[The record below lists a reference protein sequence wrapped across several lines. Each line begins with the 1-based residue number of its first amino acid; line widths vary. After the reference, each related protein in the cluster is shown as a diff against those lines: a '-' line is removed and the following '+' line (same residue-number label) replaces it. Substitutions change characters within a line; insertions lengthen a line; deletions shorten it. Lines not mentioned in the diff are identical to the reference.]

1 MLLIVSQECDDDG
14 TFTVRYED
22 GETQDGNCRR
32 HTPIDLALTLLQM
45 EILHTVPQLR
55 DFLTAIIT
63 IADGTGIPKSELRWV
78 SGPSKAKAAG
88 NPGAL
93 DIGNVVPFLW
103 AVDCVTIGHPLA
115 IVHGHRQAQA

>member
-1 MLLIVSQECDDDG
+1 MTGLQECDDDG

-32 HTPIDLALTLLQM
+32 HTPIDFALTLLQ
-45 EILHTVPQLR
+45 ILTLCLTRERVTV
-55 DFLTAIIT
+55 TIT

-88 NPGAL
+88 HPGAL
-93 DIGNVVPFLW
+93 DIGRVEPVLW
-103 AVDCVTIGHPLA
+103 AIDYATIGHTLD

>member
-1 MLLIVSQECDDDG
+1 MLLIASQECDDDG

-55 DFLTAIIT
+55 DF
-63 IADGTGIPKSELRWV
+63 DRHYHNRYSQV
-78 SGPSKAKAAG
+78 FPS
-88 NPGAL
+88 L
-93 DIGNVVPFLW
+93 S
-103 AVDCVTIGHPLA
+103 CVG
-115 IVHGHRQAQA
+115 